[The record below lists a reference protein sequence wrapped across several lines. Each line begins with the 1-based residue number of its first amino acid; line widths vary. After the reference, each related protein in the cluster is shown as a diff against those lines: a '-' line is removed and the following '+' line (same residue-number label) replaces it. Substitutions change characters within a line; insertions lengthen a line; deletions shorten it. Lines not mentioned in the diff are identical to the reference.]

1 MPPQI
6 GLRLGPYE
14 LTAPIGAGGMGE
26 VWRARDTRLAR
37 DVALKFLP
45 EALARDPDRLAR
57 FRREAQLL
65 AALNHP
71 NIAAIYGLEEAEG
84 ALFLVLELVPG
95 EDLAARLKR
104 GPLPLDEALAAGKQ
118 IAEALEE
125 AHERGIVHRDL
136 KPANVK
142 VTPEGKVKVLD
153 FGLAKAWT
161 GDPGSGSSSSSDLS
175 QSPTLAHGSSEAGLI
190 LGTAA
195 YMSPEQARG
204 KIVDKRSDVWAFGAL
219 LYELLTAR
227 RLFDGETV
235 SDVLAAVLTRQP
247 EWAAL
252 PATTPRGVRRLL
264 ERCLE
269 RDPKLRLRDIGEA
282 RIALCAGAQVD
293 EPAVSATRPGVPR
306 WWLPA
311 AAGFATALAL
321 FALVSRLRPPPTPEA
336 PVRKLDLSIPALEY
350 AAFGRVPGLS
360 PDGRWL
366 LYHASGKLWLRDFT
380 ELQARE
386 LPDTQ
391 GALYPCWSPDS
402 RHVAYVQRGRLWTVA
417 VAGGQPSEVGAA
429 PADLTGSGGTTWSD
443 DGQIVVA
450 GSDSIGLQATPAKGG
465 EGRELVALDRAHE
478 TDFHEVSALPGGRGF
493 IYTVHRTEGLD
504 TIELF
509 AAGARRVLLQLP
521 GESLRSPV
529 YSPTG
534 HLLYRRESTSPGIW
548 AISFSL
554 DRLTVAGAP
563 FPVAPGGSAPSAAQD
578 GSFAFVPA
586 PDTPSEIVWVSR
598 SGAIETVAELPGPAN
613 TSVAEMSALNVSAD
627 GRRAVV
633 NVQRGG
639 YGELWVCDLGRG
651 STPRL
656 LSERADALSG
666 VWTPDGRVIFASLLG
681 GRSWNLWR
689 VAADGISRPERLTEV
704 DAIHNPK
711 VVSPDGKFLVFAQGA
726 GAKADLWLLPLD
738 GSGPAVPWLET
749 PANEG
754 FATSFSPDGRFLAYQ
769 SDETGRSEI
778 YVRPFP
784 RGEGRWQVSADGGQS
799 PNWSPRGGEILYRS
813 RDRIL
818 SVTVSVRGAGLDV
831 SRPRELARLAAS
843 AGLSPDFRVSADGQR
858 LLMTRSRQEDRV
870 TLVLNWPREL
880 ARLAAAGRDE
890 R

>member
-1 MPPQI
+1 MPPQV
-6 GLRLGPYE
+6 GSRLGPYE

-37 DVALKFLP
+37 EIALKFLP
-45 EALARDPDRLAR
+45 QALAQDPDRLAR

-71 NIAAIYGLEEAEG
+71 NIAAIHGLEEADG
-84 ALFLVLELVPG
+84 QPFLVLELVEG
-95 EDLAARLKR
+95 EDLASRLKR
-104 GPLPLDEALAAGKQ
+104 GALPLDEALAAARQ

-142 VTPEGKVKVLD
+142 VTPDGKVKVLD

-161 GDPGSGSSSSSDLS
+161 GEPTSGSSSSELS
-175 QSPTLAHGSSEAGLI
+175 QSPTLAHSSTEAGLI

-204 KIVDKRSDVWAFGAL
+204 KLVDKRSDVWAFGAL
-219 LYELLTAR
+219 LYELLTGR

-247 EWAAL
+247 EWDRL
-252 PATTPRGVRRLL
+252 PAATPRRVRRLL

-282 RIALCAGAQVD
+282 RIALAAGAQADDPSVLA
-293 EPAVSATRPGVPR
+293 PRAAGGR
-306 WWLPA
+306 WWMA
-311 AAGFATALAL
+311 AGAGFAAALLL
-321 FALVSRLRPPPTPEA
+321 FAVLSRLRPPVTPEA
-336 PVRKLDLSIPALEY
+336 PVRKLDLSIASLEY
-350 AAFGRVPGLS
+350 AAFGRLPALS
-360 PDGRWL
+360 PDGRRL
-366 LYHASGKLWLRDFT
+366 LYHASGRLWIRDFT
-380 ELQARE
+380 ELEARE

-391 GALYPCWSPDS
+391 GAFYPCWSPDG

-417 VAGGQPSEVGAA
+417 VDGGQPSEVGAV
-429 PADLTGSGGTTWSD
+429 PADLTGSGGTSWSD

-450 GSDSIGLQATPAKGG
+450 GSDTIGMLAIPAKGG
-465 EGRELVALDRAHE
+465 EARELVALDRAHE
-478 TDFHEVSALPGGRGF
+478 TDFHDVSALPGGRGF
-493 IYTVHRTEGLD
+493 LYTVHRTQGLD

-509 AAGARRVLLQLP
+509 AAGARRVLLRLP
-521 GESLRSPV
+521 GESLRTPV
-529 YSPTG
+529 YSSTG
-534 HLLYRRESTSPGIW
+534 HILYRRESTSPGIW
-548 AISFSL
+548 GVAFSL
-554 DRLTVAGAP
+554 DRSTVAGAP

-578 GSFAFVPA
+578 GSFAFVRA
-586 PDTPSEIVWVSR
+586 PDTPSEIVRVSR
-598 SGAIETVAELPGPAN
+598 SGAIEAVAELPGR
-613 TSVAEMSALNVSAD
+613 VLLDVSAMNVSAD

-633 NVQRGG
+633 NVRRGG
-639 YGELWVCDLGRG
+639 YGELWVCDLVRG
-651 STPRL
+651 STSRL
-656 LSERADALSG
+656 LSERADTLSA
-666 VWTPDGRVIFASLLG
+666 VWTPDGRVIFAALLG

-689 VAADGISRPERLTEV
+689 VAADGVSRPERLTEV

-711 VVSPDGKFLVFAQGA
+711 VVSPDGRFLVFARGA
-726 GAKADLWLLPLD
+726 GAKTDLWLLALD
-738 GSGPAVPWLET
+738 GSGEATPWLET
-749 PANEG
+749 PANETL
-754 FATSFSPDGRFLAYQ
+754 AARFSPDGRFLAYE
-769 SDETGRSEI
+769 SDETGRSEV

-784 RGEGRWQVSADGGQS
+784 RGEGRWQVSTDGGQS
-799 PNWSPRGGEILYRS
+799 PDWSPRGGELLYRS
-813 RDRIL
+813 RDRIM
-818 SVTVSVRGAGLDV
+818 SVTVSPRGAGLDV
-831 SRPRELARLAAS
+831 SKPRQLFVVPPG

-858 LLMTRSRQEDRV
+858 LLMTRSRQEDRI

>member
-1 MPPQI
+1 
-6 GLRLGPYE
+6 
-14 LTAPIGAGGMGE
+14 MGE

-45 EALARDPDRLAR
+45 EGLAQDPDRLAR

-104 GPLPLDEALAAGKQ
+104 GPLPLDDALAATKQ

-161 GDPGSGSSSSSDLS
+161 GDPGSGGTSSSDLS

-204 KIVDKRSDVWAFGAL
+204 KLVDKRADVWAFGAL

-252 PATTPRGVRRLL
+252 PAATPRSVRRLL
-264 ERCLE
+264 ERCLQ

-282 RIALCAGAQVD
+282 RIALSAGTPADDAGAAAAPV
-293 EPAVSATRPGVPR
+293 EGTR

-311 AAGFATALAL
+311 GAGFAAAVLL
-321 FALVSRLRPPPTPEA
+321 FALVSGLRPTTTPEA
-336 PVRKLDLSIPALEY
+336 PVRKLDLQVAGLEY
-350 AAFGRVPGLS
+350 SAFGKVPLLS
-360 PDGRWL
+360 PDGRRL
-366 LYHASGKLWLRDFT
+366 LYHASDGLWLRDFT
-380 ELQARE
+380 QLDARE

-391 GALYPCWSPDS
+391 GAVYPCWSPDG
-402 RHVAYVQRGRLWTVA
+402 RHIAYVQRGRLWTVA
-417 VAGGQPSEVGAA
+417 VEGGQPSEVGAV
-429 PADLTGSGGTTWSD
+429 PADLTGSGGTAWSE
-443 DGQIVVA
+443 DGQIVLA
-450 GSDSIGLQATPAKGG
+450 GSDTIGLLAIPAKGG
-465 EGRELVALDRAHE
+465 DAREVLALDRAHE

-493 IYTVHRTEGLD
+493 LLTVHRREGLD
-504 TIELF
+504 TIELL
-509 AAGARRVLLQLP
+509 AAGARRALVRLP
-521 GESLRSPV
+521 GESLRTPV
-529 YSPTG
+529 FSSTG
-534 HLLYRRESTSPGIW
+534 HVLYRRESTSPGIW
-548 AISFSL
+548 AVAFSL
-554 DRLTVAGAP
+554 DRLTVSGAP
-563 FPVAPGGSAPSAAQD
+563 FPVAPGGSAPSVAQD
-578 GSFAFVPA
+578 GSFAFVRA
-586 PDTPSEIVWVSR
+586 PDTPSEVVWVSR
-598 SGAIETVAELPGPAN
+598 GGAIETVAELPGPASSS
-613 TSVAEMSALNVSAD
+613 TLDVSGLGMSTD

-639 YGELWVCDLGRG
+639 YGELWVCDLVRG
-651 STPRL
+651 TTSRL
-656 LSERADALSG
+656 MSERADALSA

-689 VAADGISRPERLTEV
+689 VAGDGASRPERITDV

-711 VVSPDGKFLVFAQGA
+711 AVSPDGRFLLFAQGA

-738 GSGPAVPWLET
+738 GSGPATPWLET

-754 FATSFSPDGRFLAYQ
+754 LGTSFSPDGRFLAYA

-784 RGEGRWQVSADGGQS
+784 RGEGRWQVSTDGGQA
-799 PNWSPRGGEILYRS
+799 PAWSPGGGEILYWS

-818 SVTVSVRGAGLDV
+818 SAGVSPRGAGLDV
-831 SRPRELARLAAS
+831 SKPRQLFAVAPGT
-843 AGLSPDFRVSADGQR
+843 GLSPDFRLAADGQR
-858 LLMTRSRQEDRV
+858 LLMTRSRQEDRIA
-870 TLVLNWPREL
+870 LVLNWPREL

>member
-6 GLRLGPYE
+6 GARLGPYE

-45 EALARDPDRLAR
+45 EGLAQDPDRLAR

-84 ALFLVLELVPG
+84 VLFLVLELVPG
-95 EDLAARLKR
+95 EDLAARLK
-104 GPLPLDEALAAGKQ
+104 GGALPLDDALAAAKQ
-118 IAEALEE
+118 VAEALEE

-161 GDPGSGSSSSSDLS
+161 GDPGSGSASSDLS

-235 SDVLAAVLTRQP
+235 SDVLAAVLMRQP

-252 PATTPRGVRRLL
+252 PAATPRGVRRLL

-282 RIALCAGAQVD
+282 RIALSAGSQAD
-293 EPAVSATRPGVPR
+293 EAAVPATHPSGPR
-306 WWLPA
+306 WWLA
-311 AAGFATALAL
+311 ASAGFAAALLL
-321 FALVSRLRPPPTPEA
+321 FGTVSWLRPPATPEA
-336 PVRKLDLSIPALEY
+336 PVRKLDLRVPGLDF

-360 PDGRWL
+360 PDGRWF

-402 RHVAYVQRGRLWTVA
+402 RHVAYVQRGRLWTAA

-493 IYTVHRTEGLD
+493 VYTVHRTEGLD

-509 AAGARRVLLQLP
+509 GAGGRRVLLQLP

-534 HLLYRRESTSPGIW
+534 HILYRRESTSPGIW
-548 AISFSL
+548 AVSFSL
-554 DRLTVAGAP
+554 DRSSVAGAP
-563 FPVAPGGSAPSAAQD
+563 FPVAPGGSAPSTAQD

-613 TSVAEMSALNVSAD
+613 NSVAEMSALNLSAD

-639 YGELWVCDLGRG
+639 YGELWVCDLVRG
-651 STPRL
+651 STSRL
-656 LSERADALSG
+656 LSERAEALSG

-689 VAADGISRPERLTEV
+689 VAADGVSRPERLTKV

-711 VVSPDGKFLVFAQGA
+711 VVSPDGRFLVFAQGG

-738 GSGPAVPWLET
+738 GSGTATPWLET
-749 PANEG
+749 PANESFG
-754 FATSFSPDGRFLAYQ
+754 TSFSPDGRFLAYQ

-784 RGEGRWQVSADGGQS
+784 RGEGRWQVSTDGGQS

-813 RDRIL
+813 RDRIV
-818 SVTVSVRGAGLDV
+818 SVTVSPRGGGLEV
-831 SRPRELARLAAS
+831 SKPRELFAFAPS
-843 AGLSPDFRVSADGQR
+843 AGLSPDFRIAADGQR

>member
-1 MPPQI
+1 MARQI
-6 GLRLGPYE
+6 GSRLGPYE

-37 DVALKFLP
+37 EIALKFLP
-45 EALARDPDRLAR
+45 EALAQDPDRLAR

-71 NIAAIYGLEEAEG
+71 NIAAIHGFEELG
-84 ALFLVLELVPG
+84 GQSFLVLELVEG

-104 GPLPLDEALAAGKQ
+104 GPLPVDEALAAAKHV
-118 IAEALEE
+118 AEALEE

-142 VTPEGKVKVLD
+142 LTPDGKVKVLD

-161 GDPGSGSSSSSDLS
+161 GDAANGSSSSSNLS
-175 QSPTLAHGSSEAGLI
+175 QSPTLADGSTEAGLI

-204 KIVDKRSDVWAFGAL
+204 KRVDKRSDVWAFGAL
-219 LYELLTAR
+219 LYEMLTAR

-252 PATTPRGVRRLL
+252 PAATPRGVRRLL

-282 RIALCAGAQVD
+282 RIVLSAGAQA
-293 EPAVSATRPGVPR
+293 EGGGT
-306 WWLPA
+306 PA
-311 AAGFATALAL
+311 APVAGRRPWLAAGAGFAAALVL
-321 FALVSRLRPPPTPEA
+321 FALLSRTWAPATPEA
-336 PVRKLDLSIPALEY
+336 PVRKLDLSIASLEY
-350 AAFGRVPGLS
+350 VAFGRVPALS
-360 PDGRWL
+360 PDGRRL
-366 LYHASGKLWLRDFT
+366 LYHASDRLWIRDFT
-380 ELQARE
+380 ELDARE
-386 LPDTQ
+386 LPDTL

-402 RHVAYVQRGRLWTVA
+402 RHVAYVQRGRLWTAA
-417 VAGGQPSEVGAA
+417 VDGGQATEVGAV
-429 PADLTGSGGTTWSD
+429 PADLTGSGGTAWSE
-443 DGQIVVA
+443 DGQIVVT
-450 GSDSIGLQATPAKGG
+450 GSDTIGMQAIPARGG
-465 EGRELVALDRAHE
+465 EARELLALDRVHE

-493 IYTVHRTEGLD
+493 VYTVHRTDGLD

-521 GESLRSPV
+521 RESLRTPI

-534 HLLYRRESTSPGIW
+534 HILYGRESTSPGIW
-548 AISFSL
+548 AVAFSL
-554 DRLTVAGAP
+554 ERLTATGVP
-563 FPVAPGGSAPSAAQD
+563 FPVAPGGSAPSAAKD
-578 GSFAFVPA
+578 GSFAFVRA
-586 PDTPSEIVWVSR
+586 PDAPSEIVWVSR
-598 SGAIETVAELPGPAN
+598 SGAIESVAELPGPVSSS
-613 TSVAEMSALNVSAD
+613 TSDMSALNLSTD

-639 YGELWVCDLGRG
+639 YGELWICDLARG
-651 STPRL
+651 STSRL
-656 LSERADALSG
+656 MSERADALSA
-666 VWTPDGRVIFASLLG
+666 VWTPDGHVVFATLLG
-681 GRSWNLWR
+681 GRSWNIWR
-689 VAADGISRPERLTEV
+689 MAADGAGRPERLTEV

-711 VVSPDGKFLVFAQGA
+711 AVSPGGRFLVFAQGA
-726 GAKADLWLLPLD
+726 GGKADLWLLPLD
-738 GSGPAVPWLET
+738 GSGPATPWLET

-754 FATSFSPDGRFLAYQ
+754 FGASFSPDGRFLAYE
-769 SDETGRSEI
+769 SDETGRSEV

-784 RGEGRWQVSADGGQS
+784 RGTGRWQVSTDGGQL
-799 PNWSPRGGEILYRS
+799 PGWSPKGGELLYRS
-813 RDRIL
+813 RDRIM
-818 SVTVSVRGAGLDV
+818 SVTVSPRGAGLEI
-831 SRPRELARLAAS
+831 SKPRELFAVAPS
-843 AGLSPDFRVSADGQR
+843 AGLSLDFRVAPDGQR
-858 LLMTRSRQEDRV
+858 LLMTRSRQQDRI

-880 ARLAAAGRDE
+880 ARLAAPGREE

>member
-1 MPPQI
+1 MSLQA
-6 GLRLGPYE
+6 GSRLGPYE

-45 EALARDPDRLAR
+45 EGLARDPDRLAR

-84 ALFLVLELVPG
+84 VLFLVLELVPG

-104 GPLPLDEALAAGKQ
+104 GPLPLDDALASAKQ

-125 AHERGIVHRDL
+125 AHEHGIVHRDL

-161 GDPGSGSSSSSDLS
+161 GDPASGTASSSDLS

-204 KIVDKRSDVWAFGAL
+204 KLVDKRSDVWSFGAL
-219 LYELLTAR
+219 VYELLTAR

-252 PATTPRGVRRLL
+252 PAATPRHVRRLL

-269 RDPKLRLRDIGEA
+269 RDPRQRLRDIGEA
-282 RIALCAGAQVD
+282 RIALSGGTQADDKGA
-293 EPAVSATRPGVPR
+293 PAARVGGAR
-306 WWLPA
+306 WWLA
-311 AAGFATALAL
+311 AGAGFAAALLLLGL
-321 FALVSRLRPPPTPEA
+321 FSRLKPPVAPEA
-336 PVRKLDLSIPALEY
+336 PVRKLDLHVAALEY
-350 AAFGRVPGLS
+350 SAFGKVPLLS
-360 PDGRWL
+360 PDGRRL
-366 LYHASGKLWLRDFT
+366 LYHASERLWLRDFA
-380 ELQARE
+380 EPDARE

-391 GALYPCWSPDS
+391 GALYPCWAPDG
-402 RHVAYVQRGRLWTVA
+402 RHIAYVQRGRLWTVA
-417 VAGGQPSEVGAA
+417 VEGGQASEVGAV
-429 PADLTGSGGTTWSD
+429 PTDLGGSGGTAWSE

-450 GSDSIGLQATPAKGG
+450 GSDTIGMLAIPAKGG
-465 EGRELVALDRAHE
+465 EARELLALHRASE

-493 IYTVHRTEGLD
+493 LFTVHRREGLD
-504 TIELF
+504 TIELL
-509 AAGARRVLLQLP
+509 AAGERRVLVRLA
-521 GESLRSPV
+521 GESLRTPV

-534 HLLYRRESTSPGIW
+534 HILYRRESTSPGIW
-548 AISFSL
+548 AVAFSL
-554 DRLTVAGAP
+554 DRLTVSGAP
-563 FPVAPGGSAPSAAQD
+563 FPVAPGGSAPSVAQD
-578 GSFAFVPA
+578 GSFAFVRA
-586 PDTPSEIVWVSR
+586 PDAPSEIVWVSR

-613 TSVAEMSALNVSAD
+613 YSTLDMSAVGVSTD
-627 GRRAVV
+627 GTRAVV

-639 YGELWVCDLGRG
+639 YGELWVCDLTRG
-651 STPRL
+651 TTSRL
-656 LSERADALSG
+656 ISARADALSA

-689 VAADGISRPERLTEV
+689 VAGDGVGRPERLTET
-704 DAIHNPK
+704 DAIQNPK
-711 VVSPDGKFLVFAQGA
+711 LVSPDGRFLVFAQGA
-726 GAKADLWLLPLD
+726 GARADLWLLPLD
-738 GSGPAVPWLET
+738 GSGPATPWLET

-754 FATSFSPDGRFLAYQ
+754 LGASFSPDGRFLAYA
-769 SDETGRSEI
+769 SDETGRSEV

-784 RGEGRWQVSADGGQS
+784 RGEGRWPVSTDAGHS
-799 PNWSPRGGEILYRS
+799 PAWSPRGGEILYRS
-813 RDRIL
+813 GDRIL
-818 SVTVSVRGAGLDV
+818 SVSVSPRGAGLDV
-831 SRPRELARLAAS
+831 SKPRQLFVVTPG
-843 AGLSPDFRVSADGQR
+843 AGLSPDFHLAADGER
-858 LLMTRSRQEDRV
+858 LLMTRSRQQDRI